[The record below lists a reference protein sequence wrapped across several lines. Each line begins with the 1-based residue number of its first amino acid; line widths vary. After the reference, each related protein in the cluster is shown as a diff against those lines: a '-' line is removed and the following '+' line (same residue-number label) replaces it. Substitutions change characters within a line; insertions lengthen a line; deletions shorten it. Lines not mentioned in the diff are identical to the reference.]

1 MTSESVIDGE
11 PATIRAR
18 VPDHTSLLAQRFHER
33 VSTSLWFVPGLF
45 VVGAFLASRG
55 LTWLDQTHP
64 IQRHS
69 GLLLG
74 IDPAD
79 SAVVTSTVATAM
91 LTFIAVV
98 FSTTL
103 VAVQVAASQYSP
115 RIVRLFVRSRVVHL
129 SLGVFLATFVFSLN
143 ALVVSHSS
151 GRGYV
156 PVRTLAVTYL
166 LVAAT
171 LLTFVLFV
179 HSMVRLLRV
188 QYLLATVTALTR
200 PVLRLEFP
208 GDDAYRSVPTPSSAP
223 QSLLRCPAGTAGVVQ
238 AMDLT
243 ALASLAAAQ
252 GCWIDVQVRV
262 GQYLGG
268 GSPLAE
274 VHGPGAS
281 SIDAAQILR
290 HILVGGERTF
300 LQDAGFGIRQL
311 TDTANRALSPAIND
325 PTTACQAIDRI
336 TDLLASI
343 AGSPDP
349 SGWYLDGNG
358 AARVRR
364 DDPTVTDL
372 CQLGFTEIIHYG
384 ADAPQVIRRLLA
396 SLDLLEDLASV
407 QHVGEIRSLR
417 LTLTEVASL
426 AIPTPLQDTASRP
439 DGLGLG

>member
-1 MTSESVIDGE
+1 MPTAPDN
-11 PATIRAR
+11 ATVRAR
-18 VPDHTSLLAQRFHER
+18 VPPPTSLRAQRFHER
-33 VSTSLWFVPGLF
+33 VGTSLWFVPALF

-64 IQRHS
+64 VQRHS

-74 IDPAD
+74 IDPSD

-115 RIVRLFVRSRVVHL
+115 RIVRLFVRARVVHVT
-129 SLGVFLATFVFSLN
+129 LGVFLATFVFSLD
-143 ALVVSHSS
+143 ALVVSHTS

-156 PVRTLAVTYL
+156 PVRTLAATYL

-171 LLTFVLFV
+171 LFMFVLFV
-179 HSMVRLLRV
+179 HSMVRMLRV
-188 QYLLATVTALTR
+188 QYLLSTVTALTR

-208 GDDAYRSVPTPSSAP
+208 EDGAYAPVPLPASSPRA
-223 QSLLRCPAGTAGVVQ
+223 LLRCPAGTAGVVQ
-238 AMDLT
+238 AMDLA
-243 ALASLAAAQ
+243 ALASLAAAHD
-252 GCWIDVQVRV
+252 CWIDVLVKV
-262 GQYLGG
+262 GQYLGE

-274 VHGPGAS
+274 IHGPGVS
-281 SIDAAQILR
+281 EMDAAHLLH
-290 HILVGGERTF
+290 HILIGGERTF
-300 LQDAGFGIRQL
+300 LQDAGFGVRQL

-325 PTTACQAIDRI
+325 PTTASQAIDRI

-343 AGSPDP
+343 AGAPDP
-349 SGWYLDGNG
+349 SGWYVDDDGT
-358 AARVRR
+358 ARVRR
-364 DDPTVTDL
+364 HDPTFDDL
-372 CQLGFTEIIHYG
+372 CQLGFTEVIHYG

-396 SLDLLEDLASV
+396 SLDLLEDLASE
-407 QHVGEIRSLR
+407 QHVDGLR
-417 LTLTEVASL
+417 ALRRMTADAAAL
-426 AIPTPLQDTASRP
+426 AIPAPLRDVSSAP